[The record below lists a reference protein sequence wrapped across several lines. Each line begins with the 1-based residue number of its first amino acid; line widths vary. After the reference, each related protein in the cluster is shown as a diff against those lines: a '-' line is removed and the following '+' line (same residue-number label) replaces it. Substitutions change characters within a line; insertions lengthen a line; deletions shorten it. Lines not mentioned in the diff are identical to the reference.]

1 MLSFI
6 LLLLTF
12 SVYFDKKEAEGRRE
26 SESLMD
32 VNLEVDSR
40 QLGLKEHHPSVP
52 HAPLQKQ
59 VETGYPT
66 PSDSSLKIYSPT
78 W

>member
-1 MLSFI
+1 MYFKRDLHISMLSFI

-26 SESLMD
+26 SDSLMHA
-32 VNLEVDSR
+32 NLEVYSR

-52 HAPLQKQ
+52 HP
-59 VETGYPT
+59 
-66 PSDSSLKIYSPT
+66 SPT
-78 W
+78 EAG